1 MDDQAECPDLEDL
14 SEDEVIAILTG
25 KRLHEV
31 QLGRIMA
38 LLWLAAKA
46 AGGKLELRMEDLEG
60 FGGIAIA
67 IDKSTGIATVEVIP
81 PPPGDAPTPTHEAP
95 LTRQ

>member
-1 MDDQAECPDLEDL
+1 MNDQAERPDLEDL

-25 KRLHEV
+25 KCLHEV

-38 LLWLAAKA
+38 LLGLAAKA
-46 AGGKLELRMEDLEG
+46 AGGKLELRMADLEG
-60 FGGIAIA
+60 LGGIAIA
-67 IDKSTGIATVEVIP
+67 IDKSTGIATVEVMPSP
-81 PPPGDAPTPTHEAP
+81 PEDVPTPTHEAP